1 MRGLF
6 FVSFYPYISIHLPVF
21 HNDSLWR
28 KHPMLVMKF
37 GGTSVGSVEAFA
49 QVVTIVADKM
59 AEQTRT
65 TTRPGVAVVTSA
77 MSGVTNMLIEAARR
91 AAQGDEEFY
100 QETENNLR
108 VKHQSVVGQF
118 IDDGGER
125 AALGRI
131 FDARLQE
138 FSRLCSSITVLGEL
152 TNRGLDVVSGL
163 GERLSAPLL
172 AAVLRAKGI
181 PAEYVDATE
190 IVVTD
195 NVFGGAA
202 PLMAQT
208 TARCLPRLLPLIE
221 KGIVPVITGFVG
233 ATVDGIPTT
242 LGRGA
247 SDYSAAIIGAVLDA
261 DEIQIWTDVNGV
273 MTADPRIVA
282 NARSLNQLSYE
293 EVAEL
298 AYYGAKVLHPQTV
311 TPAVEKR
318 IPIRVLNTFEPS
330 HPGTRIVDRSDNTA
344 QGSVKAITS
353 IRGMNLITVG
363 GRGMIGVPGTAART
377 FRAVAAVGANVLMIS
392 QSSSEQSICFVVPDG
407 SAPTVIDALRVEFKT
422 ELERRYV
429 DQIDGHTDVAI
440 IAVVGSG
447 MRGTPGLAASIF
459 QAVGSHQIN
468 VIAIAQ
474 GSSEANVSLVVE
486 AARAAEAVR
495 AIHDIFE
502 LHRPTS
508 ERVKA
513 V

>member
-1 MRGLF
+1 
-6 FVSFYPYISIHLPVF
+6 
-21 HNDSLWR
+21 
-28 KHPMLVMKF
+28 MLVMKF

-49 QVVTIVADKM
+49 QVATIVANKM
-59 AEQTRT
+59 AEQTRTT

-131 FDARLQE
+131 FEQRLQE

-172 AAVLRAKGI
+172 AAVLRANGI

-202 PLMAQT
+202 PLLAET
-208 TARCLPRLLPLIE
+208 TARTLPRLLPMVE
-221 KGIVPVITGFVG
+221 KGIVPVVTGFVG

-247 SDYSAAIIGAVLDA
+247 SDYTAAIIGAVLDA

-273 MTADPRIVA
+273 MTADPRIVS

-311 TPAVEKR
+311 TPAVEKK

-330 HPGTRIVDRSDNTA
+330 HPGTRIVDRRDTPTA
-344 QGSVKAITS
+344 GTVKAITS
-353 IRGMNLITVG
+353 IRGMNLVTVG
-363 GRGMIGVPGTAART
+363 GRGMIGVPGIAART
-377 FRAVAAVGANVLMIS
+377 FTAVAAMGANVLMIS
-392 QSSSEQSICFVVPDG
+392 QSSSEQSICFVVPEA
-407 SAPTVIDALRVEFKT
+407 SAPTVINALRTEFKT
-422 ELERRYV
+422 ELERHYI
-429 DQIDGHTDVAI
+429 DQIDGHGDVAI

-459 QAVGSHQIN
+459 QAVGSHSIN

-486 AARAAEAVR
+486 AARAADAVR

-502 LHRPTS
+502 LHKPTS
-508 ERVKA
+508 ERVKTA
-513 V
+513 